1 MRVPPKIPARPR
13 AHPAVAGDVGGKARG
28 GRRVHH
34 AQLDWTA
41 DGAPCSVGARSVR
54 EPSAFL
60 GVSVG
65 RTAPW
70 SALVTLALALA
81 TPSNAF
87 GEPLSVRGQG
97 GFEARAT
104 RDEGALVL
112 QGALRDDVGDAL
124 GREAISLR
132 IETGATTGAADVDL
146 SLADAKS
153 CGLGALTVSGR
164 GLTVQTDPGG
174 RFCVRVTLPKERFVA
189 KLAWKGAG
197 FLDAAELSL
206 PFDLGRRPL
215 YLALEPKPRV
225 VSLDRTPA
233 RFSMLAENQ
242 ENGTTQAASGIGV
255 SLLLAGDEKT
265 ALATA
270 TTDARGRATFDVDTK
285 RFGAPR
291 ASELVLAFG
300 GDSDTSPARQSFP
313 IEVHARVRLATRGFD
328 GDGGFDPE
336 EGIPLD
342 VEVDTVAGPVPEGA
356 VEARVGDRVVGAAN
370 VEAGHAHLLATFGG
384 GGKRAELRLRY
395 LPRSPYFEPSPET
408 LVEIPLRGPSPLSRA
423 PLLLA
428 GAAVVAWLVLG
439 RRRAAPARENRAE
452 KESTGVPTERPSVE
466 VVRAASSESRTTYEG
481 RVEDAHD
488 GVGLPNVRVW
498 VSRRSFQAEETR
510 ISVVTD
516 DAGRFTFELR
526 ERASEDTLSAEG
538 PFHARLTTRL
548 PAAGELRIALVTR
561 KRKLLERLVAWAR
574 RMGSPYDARP
584 EPTPGH
590 VRRAAKDGQVA
601 GWAAAVERAAFGGG
615 DVDERVEL
623 EVDALAPEHEGAR
636 PLAGGPQNPDRRGEA
651 PRAPKLG

>member
-1 MRVPPKIPARPR
+1 VAPAP
-13 AHPAVAGDVGGKARG
+13 
-28 GRRVHH
+28 
-34 AQLDWTA
+34 
-41 DGAPCSVGARSVR
+41 
-54 EPSAFL
+54 
-60 GVSVG
+60 
-65 RTAPW
+65 
-70 SALVTLALALA
+70 ALA
-81 TPSNAF
+81 
-87 GEPLSVRGQG
+87 EPLAVRGQG

-124 GREAISLR
+124 GREAVSLHV
-132 IETGATTGAADVDL
+132 EAAGAAAGAPEVDL
-146 SLADAKS
+146 TGADAKT
-153 CGLGALTVSGR
+153 CGLGALTPSGR
-164 GLTVQTDPGG
+164 GLVVQTDPGG

-197 FLDAAELSL
+197 FLDAAELSV

-215 YLALEPKPRV
+215 YLALDPKPRI

-265 ALATA
+265 PLATA
-270 TTDARGRATFDVDTK
+270 TTDARGRAAFDVDTK
-285 RFGAPR
+285 RLGPPR
-291 ASELVLAFG
+291 AAEVALVFA
-300 GDSDTSPARQSFP
+300 GDSDTSPARQAFP

-328 GDGGFDPE
+328 GDGTFDPE

-356 VEARVGDRVVGAAN
+356 VEAKVGDRVVGAAN

-408 LVEIPLRGPSPLSRA
+408 LVEIPLRGPSPLSRV

-439 RRRAAPARENRAE
+439 RRRAPPERDRKATHEPIGAP
-452 KESTGVPTERPSVE
+452 PERPSIE
-466 VVRAASSESRTTYEG
+466 VVRAAHPESRTTYEG

-488 GVGLPNVRVW
+488 GGGIAGVRVW

-510 ISVVTD
+510 LSVVTD
-516 DAGRFTFELR
+516 DAGRFTFDLR
-526 ERASEDTLSAEG
+526 DRAPEDTLSAEG
-538 PFHARLTTRL
+538 PFHARLTSRL

-590 VRRAAKDGQVA
+590 VRRAARDGQVA
-601 GWAAAVERAAFGGG
+601 GWAAAVEQAAYGGG

-623 EVDALAPEHEGAR
+623 EVEALAPEHEGAR
-636 PLAGGPQNPDRRGEA
+636 ALGGGPQNPDRRGEA